1 MQRIPFTHLSATAR
15 RASLEAA
22 LALAPDPQRIWV
34 FAYGSLMWRPCFKA
48 AATRAAVVDGFERRF
63 CVWTVEA
70 RGTPNCPGLGLGLRA
85 GRGRCEG
92 LVLRMDAEHC
102 EAGLEA
108 LWDREMLTAVYRPQW
123 IATQTPRGLIQ
134 ALGFV
139 VDRAHPQYAGD
150 LDMPSQARYIA
161 SASGTLGSCREYLH
175 ETIAALA
182 AAGIRDDGLN
192 ALQRLV
198 EAGPKQP

>member
-1 MQRIPFTHLSATAR
+1 MQQNPFTHLSATAR
-15 RASLEAA
+15 RASLVAA
-22 LALAPDPQRIWV
+22 LARAPDPQQIWV
-34 FAYGSLMWRPCFKA
+34 FAYGSLMWRACFKV
-48 AATRAAVVDGFERRF
+48 AATRPAVVDGFERRF

-70 RGTPNCPGLGLGLRA
+70 RGTPGCPGLGLGLRA
-85 GRGRCEG
+85 GCGRCEG
-92 LVLRMDAEHC
+92 LVLRMDARHC

-123 IATQTPRGLIQ
+123 IATQTPRGLVQ

-161 SASGTLGSCREYLH
+161 SASGKLGSCRDYLH

-182 AAGIRDDGLN
+182 AAGIRDDRLD

-198 EAGPKQP
+198 EAGPKQR

>member
-1 MQRIPFTHLSATAR
+1 MQRIPFTHLSATVR
-15 RASLEAA
+15 RASLEAT

-34 FAYGSLMWRPCFKA
+34 FAYGSLMWRPCFKVV
-48 AATRAAVVDGFERRF
+48 ATRPAVVDGFERSF

-70 RGTPNCPGLGLGLRA
+70 RGTPACPGLGLGLRA

-92 LVLRMDAEHC
+92 LVLRIDARQC

-108 LWDREMLTAVYRPQW
+108 LWDREMLTGVYRPQW
-123 IATQTPRGLIQ
+123 MATQTPRGLVQ

-139 VDRAHPQYAGD
+139 VNRVHPQYAGD
-150 LDMPSQARYIA
+150 LDPLSQAQYIA
-161 SASGTLGSCREYLH
+161 SASGTLGSCRDYLH

-182 AAGIRDDGLN
+182 AAGIRDDGLD
-192 ALQRLV
+192 ALRRLV
-198 EAGPKQP
+198 EAVPKQP